1 MVFSPRIDG
10 KVKIGVQGGG
20 GEERWE
26 NRDSTPIYQP

>member
-1 MVFSPRIDG
+1 VSYKDILEQKGSVRKKV

-26 NRDSTPIYQP
+26 K